1 MVVNGCMGD
10 LPFTF
15 IAFSSCVPLP
25 IRYIMPFIYQRM
37 YMLFLNKQHI
47 PRTGPQRER
56 EREREKGRGREFV
69 VVRNCCMVD
78 LPFTFTTLHLVCIC
92 S

>member
-1 MVVNGCMGD
+1 
-10 LPFTF
+10 
-15 IAFSSCVPLP
+15 
-25 IRYIMPFIYQRM
+25 
-37 YMLFLNKQHI
+37 MLFLNKQHI

-78 LPFTFTTLHLVCIC
+78 FPFTFTTPHLVCAHE